1 MAYDARLATRITPAV
16 DRRLRRLALAKGQP
30 LSHVLDGLLDRA
42 LPAAD
47 ELASVLASDKIPD
60 EAAA

>member
-1 MAYDARLATRITPAV
+1 M
-16 DRRLRRLALAKGQP
+16 LALAKGQP